1 MDKPHRDAVAAIE
14 HCRPNLD
21 ELIYA
26 RKPKVIVPMGNV
38 ALRRVCG
45 VSGIEERAG
54 YVLPTPYG
62 IPAVPTYHPAYIQ
75 RGKQNLVPV
84 VLWALQRAGQIADGS
99 FTPSVYSLLVDAP
112 PESVRD
118 YLASSGSHIPSLF
131 VDIETPESAALDEED
146 LEEDGPSYTIVR
158 AGFSV
163 RAGTACSF
171 PWEQPYI
178 DIMREALSRAEEVVE
193 WADHHFDTRRLAAAG
208 LAMPARIVSAM
219 WAWHWLQSD
228 LRKGLG
234 LVAPF
239 FYAGPPW
246 KHLSAAEPGRYNAL
260 DNAIG
265 FDCYSGTR
273 AALQSQGRWD
283 AFNRHCVDF
292 APVLQA
298 MGRKGLRIDRAYQTA
313 FMAQLETEWDV
324 SNTKLQTFVP
334 DAIKPRK
341 QWKRPPKD
349 LTGVTELPV
358 PSPEQQMILTGA
370 ADKLGELLA
379 DLSAPGAGRSSSY
392 PDDSLHI
399 TESAHKRLT
408 VTPYRYER
416 IEPFNPDSW
425 PQVTALAKHLGIK
438 LPPRESAKESD
449 EEALATDK
457 KTLGKYAKKYPAIAC
472 ILKCRERWKLIS
484 TYKWK
489 LDADDRVHYV
499 LGYHPSTWRLCIAE
513 GTPVEIAR
521 NLRTNPDA
529 PPIEKVKPGDWAYTY
544 DNAGR
549 LTVRKVAWVK
559 KTGIRKVV
567 RVHWEAGYGP
577 TMRQGYTDMTPDH
590 LVRLA
595 DGSWKEAQRLTPYNK
610 GTWKHRGYPKGGKG
624 DSLTAMK
631 RGVTTALGY
640 SILHTTGRREAVRDN
655 RVVYEGATGKYAE
668 HVHHIDGDKLNNLPD
683 NLQGLDRDEHGHLT
697 GSERWAREVT
707 TAKRVGPMQA
717 QARKE
722 LREHLERTKYP
733 KPVPYCRY
741 VPNNHRVMRVE
752 KLDTPVPVYDLEVEE
767 THNFIA
773 GEICV
778 HNSCR
783 NANLQTIPKRS
794 DLARLFRRMIVATPG
809 HKLIEGDSAAIE
821 AVLVGYFAG
830 SARYRRL
837 AKCGVHGWLTAKL
850 HGLEIPLTLEDSELQ
865 RQSKLSKKQ
874 WPEDYEKMKR
884 VVHLSNYLGT
894 KRRIHEEYP
903 DDFPTEREAAKLQQF
918 YLGSDPGQD
927 VRAWQKATVE
937 LAHASKA
944 LENNFGLR
952 HRFYSLYA
960 WNARRSTWEFGD
972 DAKRAVAFRPQS
984 AAAAIQRIIVQRLL
998 ERMPQA
1004 LQWLCL
1010 LVHDSIIADVPDAH
1024 VDEYCTALYEAM
1036 TSPIDELEGLTIG
1049 AEMLMGDNAAPADQ
1063 DNEKGMREWLPR

>member
-1 MDKPHRDAVAAIE
+1 MQPQGPFCSSCAYSSGERFIPADGSGSSGILLVGDSPWVDEIAAGRPFAGAAGGTLDRILSLMPGGGMARADLTVANTIWCKPPYLRWMDKPHRDAVAAIE

-99 FTPSVYSLLVDAP
+99 FAPSVYSLLVDAP
-112 PESVRD
+112 PEHVRD

-146 LEEDGPSYTIVR
+146 LEEEGPSYTIVR

-163 RAGTACSF
+163 RQGTACSF
-171 PWEQPYI
+171 PWEEPYI
-178 DIMREALSRAEEVVE
+178 GIMREALSRAEEVVE
-193 WADHHFDTRRLAAAG
+193 WADNHFDTRRLAAAG
-208 LAMPARIVSAM
+208 MPMPRRIVSAL
-219 WAWHWLQSD
+219 WSWHWIQSD

-239 FYAGPPW
+239 FYSGPPW
-246 KHLSAAEPGRYNAL
+246 KHLSAAEPGRYNCL

-265 FDCYSGTR
+265 NDCYIGTK
-273 AALQSQGRWD
+273 AALVAQGRWE
-283 AFNRHCVDF
+283 AFERHCVDF
-292 APVLQA
+292 DPVLQA
-298 MGRKGLRIDRAYQTA
+298 MGRKGLRIDRAYQTT
-313 FMAQLETEWDV
+313 FMDQLEREWDL
-324 SNTKLQTFVP
+324 SNTKLQTLVP

-379 DLSAPGAGRSSSY
+379 DLSAPGAGRSSSS

-399 TESAHKRLT
+399 AESTHKRLT

-489 LDADDRVHYV
+489 LDVDDRVHYV
-499 LGYHPSTWRLCIAE
+499 LGYHPSTWRL
-513 GTPVEIAR
+513 
-521 NLRTNPDA
+521 
-529 PPIEKVKPGDWAYTY
+529 
-544 DNAGR
+544 
-549 LTVRKVAWVK
+549 
-559 KTGIRKVV
+559 
-567 RVHWEAGYGP
+567 
-577 TMRQGYTDMTPDH
+577 
-590 LVRLA
+590 
-595 DGSWKEAQRLTPYNK
+595 
-610 GTWKHRGYPKGGKG
+610 
-624 DSLTAMK
+624 
-631 RGVTTALGY
+631 
-640 SILHTTGRREAVRDN
+640 
-655 RVVYEGATGKYAE
+655 
-668 HVHHIDGDKLNNLPD
+668 
-683 NLQGLDRDEHGHLT
+683 
-697 GSERWAREVT
+697 
-707 TAKRVGPMQA
+707 
-717 QARKE
+717 
-722 LREHLERTKYP
+722 
-733 KPVPYCRY
+733 
-741 VPNNHRVMRVE
+741 
-752 KLDTPVPVYDLEVEE
+752 
-767 THNFIA
+767 
-773 GEICV
+773 
-778 HNSCR
+778 SCR

-865 RQSKLSKKQ
+865 KQSKLSKKQ
-874 WPEDYEKMKR
+874 WPDDYEKMKR
-884 VVHLSNYLGT
+884 VVHMSNYLAT

-903 DDFPTEREAAKLQQF
+903 DDFPTEREAGKLQQF
-918 YLGSDPGQD
+918 YLGSEPGQD
-927 VRAWQKATVE
+927 IRAWQKSTVE

-960 WNARRSTWEFGD
+960 WNARRSAWEFGD

-984 AAAAIQRIIVQRLL
+984 AAAAIQRIVVKRLL
-998 ERMPQA
+998 ERMPEA
-1004 LQWLCL
+1004 LAWLCL
-1010 LVHDSIIADVPDAH
+1010 LVHDSIIADVPDAFVGH
-1024 VDEYCTALYEAM
+1024 YCQTLYDVM

-1049 AEMLMGDNAAPADQ
+1049 AEILVGENAAPRDAE
-1063 DNEKGMREWLPR
+1063 NPGGMAEWHNG